1 MQPPIL
7 KKPSGSPSIMLATAT
22 TAIRAKAKTP
32 AGVLAVMYAIY
43 CAVLAVVLGT
53 AFVLMRYNGVE
64 GLGWPTTE

>member
-1 MQPPIL
+1 
-7 KKPSGSPSIMLATAT
+7 MLATAT